1 MRIKETCI
9 FIFILIMHLHLF
21 PQHVKIEQTKGI
33 LQDQKERHVA
43 FSEIKKF
50 APEQKISLKRL
61 TKLLINKDRVFILDR
76 TQSQIFVFDMQ
87 SSYLYSIGRPGQGPG
102 DLEYPEDFFISD
114 HDLVYILNSMAKRI
128 EIFSLSGEFKKR
140 VDLIIPKAIP
150 FAYPQGLA
158 VSQDESLLVTY
169 KLGPNLLDIYYSGG
183 GFKRTLLSR
192 QDRILVPGANI
203 GNCSQVLLLGT
214 RDEVLYFDHFS
225 GLFTKLDLQGSLKS
239 TFSVFNR
246 AHKDAMSI
254 LKKEIAKKNQEK
266 SPTTAIE
273 TSYLYSNACADED
286 GHIYTFFLL
295 KKTDEVQ
302 KLYVFSSEG
311 DFLYWTS
318 IPFFKDKTIVDIY
331 CFGKIFFF
339 VTGDDEIFYSRKED

>member
-1 MRIKETCI
+1 MKKIRILI
-9 FIFILIMHLHLF
+9 FISIIHIHLF
-21 PQHVKIEQTKGI
+21 SQHEKIEQQEGI
-33 LQDQKERHVA
+33 LQDQRERYFA
-43 FSEIKKF
+43 FGEIKKF
-50 APEQKISLKRL
+50 APEHKISIRRL
-61 TKLLINKDRVFILDR
+61 TKLLINKDRVFVLDR

-87 SSYLYSIGRPGQGPG
+87 SGYLYSIGRPGQGPG

-114 HDLVYILNSMAKRI
+114 NDQVYILNSMAKRI

-150 FAYPQGLA
+150 FAYPQGLI
-158 VSQDESLLVTY
+158 VSQYGSFLVTY
-169 KLGPNLLDIYYSGG
+169 KLGPHLLDMYDSAGA
-183 GFKRTLLSR
+183 FKRTLLSR
-192 QDRILVPGANI
+192 KERILVPGANI
-203 GNCSQVLLLGT
+203 GNCSQVLSLGT
-214 RDEVLYFDHFS
+214 SDEVLYFDHFS

-273 TSYLYSNACADED
+273 TSYLYSNACVDED

-318 IPFFKDKTIVDIY
+318 LPFFKDKRIVDIY

-339 VTGDDEIFYSRKED
+339 VTGDDEIFYSRKEG

>member
-1 MRIKETCI
+1 MRKKEICI
-9 FIFILIMHLHLF
+9 FIFILIIHLNLF
-21 PQHVKIEQTKGI
+21 AQHVTIEQTKGI
-33 LQDQKERHVA
+33 LQDQKERHIA
-43 FSEIKKF
+43 FGEIKKF
-50 APEQKISLKRL
+50 APEHKISIRRL
-61 TKLLINKDRVFILDR
+61 TKLLINKDRVFVLDR

-87 SSYLYSIGRPGQGPG
+87 SGYLYSIGRPGQGPG

-114 HDLVYILNSMAKRI
+114 NDQVYILNSMAKRI

-150 FAYPQGLA
+150 FAYPQGLI
-158 VSQDESLLVTY
+158 VSQYGSFLVTY
-169 KLGPNLLDIYYSGG
+169 KLGPHLLDMYDSAGA
-183 GFKRTLLSR
+183 FKRTLLSR
-192 QDRILVPGANI
+192 KERILVPGANI
-203 GNCSQVLLLGT
+203 GNCSQVLSLGT
-214 RDEVLYFDHFS
+214 SDEVLYFDHFS

-273 TSYLYSNACADED
+273 TSYLYSNACVDED

-318 IPFFKDKTIVDIY
+318 LPFFKDKRIVDIY

-339 VTGDDEIFYSRKED
+339 VTGDDEIFYSR